1 MGVSDAVRVLLV
13 ADTHLGL
20 DAPERPR
27 VVRRRRGED
36 FFRGFEQAL
45 EPALRGAGDIVVH
58 GGDLFHYPRVSNAL
72 VERAAAPLRR
82 VADAGIPVVVV
93 PGNHERGA
101 MPHALWLQHRR
112 IHVFDRPQSFALDV
126 RGARVVV
133 AGFPSSAKRARG
145 RAGVRAELGALLDAT
160 GHADHG
166 ADLRLLCLH
175 EAFEGARVGP
185 SDFTFRTGDDV
196 VAAASLPAG
205 FAAVLA
211 GHIHRHQILTRDLR
225 GRPLAAPVLYPGS
238 VERTS
243 VAERDETKGY
253 LELELVPGARPGEA
267 LRRAAFRPLP
277 TRPMVVV
284 RLAAPAEPAH
294 LERALE
300 RVVADAPP
308 DAVVCVRLPGP
319 RPPGQAVPLATARL
333 RALVPAGMSLDL
345 GYTGSAARLR
355 V

>member
-1 MGVSDAVRVLLV
+1 VLLV

-27 VVRRRRGED
+27 VERRRRGED

-45 EPALRGAGDIVVH
+45 APALRGAVDVVVH
-58 GGDLFHYPRVSNAL
+58 GGDLFHHPRVSNAL
-72 VERAAAPLRR
+72 VERASAPLRR
-82 VADAGIPVVVV
+82 IADAGIPVVLV

-101 MPHALWLQHRR
+101 LPHALWLQHRR
-112 IHVFDRPQSFALDV
+112 IHVFDRPRSFALDV

-133 AGFPSSAKRARG
+133 AGFPSSAARLARAR
-145 RAGVRAELGALLDAT
+145 RGVRGEFGALLDAT
-160 GHADHG
+160 GHADHA

-185 SDFTFRTGDDV
+185 SDFTFRAGDDV

-211 GHIHRHQILTRDLR
+211 GHIHRHQILTHDLR

-243 VAERDETKGY
+243 VAERDETKGH

-267 LRRAAFRPLP
+267 LGRAVFRPLP

-284 RLAAPAEPAH
+284 RLEAPAEPAH
-294 LERALE
+294 VERALE
-300 RVVADAPP
+300 RVVAGAPP
-308 DAVVCVRLPGP
+308 DAVVCVRVAGP
-319 RPPGQAVPLATARL
+319 RPPGRALPLAAARL

-345 GYTGSAARLR
+345 GYAGSAARVR